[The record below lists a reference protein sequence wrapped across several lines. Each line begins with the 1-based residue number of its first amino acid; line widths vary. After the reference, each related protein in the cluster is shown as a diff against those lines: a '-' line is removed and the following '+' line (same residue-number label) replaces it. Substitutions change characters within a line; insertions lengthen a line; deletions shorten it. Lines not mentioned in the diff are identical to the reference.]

1 MPYDPNEP
9 RVPAGQ
15 PGGGEWSGS
24 GPVSRQELRRH
35 TGLSNQFFEM
45 RVKSALH
52 RHPTATFT
60 EEEAKKVLGAQ
71 HDFAAEGRRLNEES
85 RQAKERLN
93 GG

>member
-1 MPYDPNEP
+1 MNENEP

-15 PGGGEWSGS
+15 PGGGQWTGI
-24 GPVSRQELRRH
+24 GPVSRQELRRQ

-45 RVKSALH
+45 RVKSAIH

-60 EEEAKKVLGAQ
+60 EDEAKKVLGAQ
-71 HDFAAEGRRLNEES
+71 HAFTQEGRRLDEQS
-85 RQAKERLN
+85 RQAKDRLT